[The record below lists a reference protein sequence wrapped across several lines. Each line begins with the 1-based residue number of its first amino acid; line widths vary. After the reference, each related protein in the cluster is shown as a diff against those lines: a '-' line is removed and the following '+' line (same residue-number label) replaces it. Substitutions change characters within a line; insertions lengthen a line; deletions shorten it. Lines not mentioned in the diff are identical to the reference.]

1 MDKLITI
8 TNQQTTTKDVKIIK
22 DLINN
27 KSGDIDIMESVM
39 KKIDNDQE
47 NKYTDIKKKLI
58 LLDNPKL
65 TDLI

>member
-47 NKYTDIKKKLI
+47 NKYTDIKKENWYYLI
-58 LLDNPKL
+58 ILNLL
-65 TDLI
+65 I